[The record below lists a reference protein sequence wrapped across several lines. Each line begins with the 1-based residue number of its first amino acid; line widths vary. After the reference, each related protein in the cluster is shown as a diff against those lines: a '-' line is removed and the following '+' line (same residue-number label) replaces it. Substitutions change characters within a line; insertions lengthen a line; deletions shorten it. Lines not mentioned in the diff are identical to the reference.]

1 MVLRHPT
8 RSVSRYVWIYGIG
21 MLAFTS
27 LTAILALFLKAEH
40 GVTEKTIGFFFTYTG
55 LAQHR
60 HAGGRCWGRSWTA
73 LGRRAQCGSVP
84 CF

>member
-1 MVLRHPT
+1 MVLRYPT

-55 LAQHR
+55 SLT
-60 HAGGRCWGRSWTA
+60 S
-73 LGRRAQCGSVP
+73 
-84 CF
+84 